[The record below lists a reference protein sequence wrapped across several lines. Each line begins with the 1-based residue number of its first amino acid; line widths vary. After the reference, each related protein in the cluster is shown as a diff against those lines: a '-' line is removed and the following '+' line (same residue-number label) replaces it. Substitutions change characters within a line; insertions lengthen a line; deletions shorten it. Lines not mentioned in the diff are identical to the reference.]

1 MSCEP
6 RKCSQPEAQGSP
18 PKPKKMPNPRLASR
32 YAKSL
37 IDLAVETGQLEQ
49 VFADMQLLQQICK
62 GNRDFI
68 NLLRSPVVKGDT
80 KIKIIKA
87 ITTGRITELT
97 DSFITLL
104 IRKTRESNLPE
115 IITAF
120 ISQYKLHK
128 NIQTITLTTASPIN
142 DVIRKAITDQV
153 KKASGFDTIELDEKI
168 DENIIGGF
176 VLQAGDKLVDASIAY
191 DLKAIAKQFENND
204 FIYKIR

>member
-1 MSCEP
+1 ML
-6 RKCSQPEAQGSP
+6 
-18 PKPKKMPNPRLASR
+18 NPRLASR

-37 IDLAVETGQLEQ
+37 IDLAVERGQLEQ

-80 KIKIIKA
+80 KIKILKA
-87 ITTGRITELT
+87 ITIGKITELT

-120 ISQYKLHK
+120 ISQYKAHK
-128 NIQTITLTTASPIN
+128 NIHTVKLTTAFPVN
-142 DVIRKAITDQV
+142 DVVRKAITDQV

-176 VLQAGDKLVDASIAY
+176 VLQVGDKLVDASIAY
-191 DLKAIAKQFENND
+191 DLKSIAKQFENND